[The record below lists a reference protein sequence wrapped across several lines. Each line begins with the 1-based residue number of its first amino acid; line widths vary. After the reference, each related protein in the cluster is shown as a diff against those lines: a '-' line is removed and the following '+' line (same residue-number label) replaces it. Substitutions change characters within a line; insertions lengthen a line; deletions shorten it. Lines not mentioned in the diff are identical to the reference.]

1 MKPARMVPLHVAVE
15 KFTSK
20 AALEPPLVLSLEQQ
34 VRPDMTPEE
43 AGKVL
48 LSTLPVFAKDIF
60 RPALNWQKRFEYLCR
75 LLERRKLVAYGIRT
89 KPTVGEAP
97 ELIPAN
103 LFRNPEWD
111 EERDA
116 IENAGH
122 RFELIEVGRPPRD
135 ASYEPVEPV
144 RTKKMGRPSK
154 EAEIEEFVRDVLK
167 DSSVSRN
174 RKALC
179 QRVREVAVTQG
190 KSIDDGY
197 SDSTIKRLI
206 VRVLAEK
213 NGSKVQK

>member
-1 MKPARMVPLHVAVE
+1 MEFFDR
-15 KFTSK
+15 
-20 AALEPPLVLSLEQQ
+20 
-34 VRPDMTPEE
+34 
-43 AGKVL
+43 
-48 LSTLPVFAKDIF
+48 
-60 RPALNWQKRFEYLCR
+60 LCYR
-75 LLERRKLVAYGIRT
+75 IERGQLIADGIRT
-89 KPTVGEAP
+89 KPTVGEIREP
-97 ELIPAN
+97 IPAY
-103 LFRNPEWD
+103 LFRHPEWD
-111 EERDA
+111 EPHDA

-122 RFELIEVGRPPRD
+122 RFELIEVGRPPRN
-135 ASYEPVEPV
+135 AAYEPVEPV

-190 KSIDDGY
+190 KTIDDGY